1 MKSNYVTPQV
11 IFNVFNED
19 VITASTPETYDGF
32 DRAWITD

>member
-11 IFNVFNED
+11 ILNVFNED